1 MVALR
6 LEALGAQYGRHRV
19 FTDITTGDIAGGILT
34 AVIGP
39 NAAGKSTLFKRIA
52 GLLKGEGVVHLSGE
66 ESLRPICY
74 MPQDTGANAVL
85 TVYES
90 VLLASKQGSG
100 WKVADNELL
109 EIDRILASL
118 RIADL
123 AFRDLGELS
132 GGQRQLV
139 AIAQALV
146 RKPEVLLM
154 DEPTS
159 ALDLFRQIEVLQFMR
174 ELAEESGIAVLI
186 ALHDLNHAMRYCDHA
201 LVVAD
206 GRLVASGATAEVITP
221 TLLRDVYRVDA
232 RIEACTQGR
241 PLVIVDAA
249 LALRQTGR
257 SAEAHVATGLVVDR
271 QDQIGDCRAE
281 DRECQTVGGQYEE
294 GGGEDCE
301 VDAEL
306 EVAGAQA
313 CLLLQIHCENIDAA
327 ETGAVAEEH

>member
-6 LEALGAQYGRHRV
+6 LEAVGAQYGRHRI
-19 FTDITTGDIAGGILT
+19 FSDITTSDISGGALT

-52 GLLKGEGVVHLSGE
+52 SLLKGDGVVHVSGE

-109 EIDRILASL
+109 EIDRILKAL
-118 RIADL
+118 KITDL

-146 RKPEVLLM
+146 RKPEILLM

-159 ALDLFRQIEVLQFMR
+159 ALDLFRQIEVLQFMHSLAR
-174 ELAEESGIAVLI
+174 ETGIAVLI
-186 ALHDLNHAMRYCDHA
+186 ALHDLNHAMRYCEHV

-206 GRLVASGATAEVITP
+206 GRLVVNGPTLEVITP
-221 TLLRDVYRVDA
+221 ALLRDVYRVEA
-232 RIEACTQGR
+232 RVETCTHGR
-241 PLVIVDAA
+241 PMVVVDAA
-249 LALRQTGR
+249 LG
-257 SAEAHVATGLVVDR
+257 
-271 QDQIGDCRAE
+271 
-281 DRECQTVGGQYEE
+281 
-294 GGGEDCE
+294 
-301 VDAEL
+301 
-306 EVAGAQA
+306 
-313 CLLLQIHCENIDAA
+313 
-327 ETGAVAEEH
+327 